1 MSFDAFFER
10 ATERIAEQQGAAI
23 VQGLPP
29 YAWQTH
35 AAEDGLPDLVAVPT
49 GMGETEGVVLAWAWR
64 ALVRKD
70 ATEPRHLAYCLPMR
84 VLVRQTAER
93 LGDCFRRLCE
103 SDGESDVGVFTLVG
117 GQADD
122 ERAGSPDRPWML
134 VGTQDQLLSRAL
146 NRGYA
151 MSRFD

>member
-1 MSFDAFFER
+1 
-10 ATERIAEQQGAAI
+10 
-23 VQGLPP
+23 
-29 YAWQTH
+29 
-35 AAEDGLPDLVAVPT
+35 
-49 GMGETEGVVLAWAWR
+49 
-64 ALVRKD
+64 
-70 ATEPRHLAYCLPMR
+70 MR